1 MQRTLKID
9 LNSQQRNEEQVKEMQ
24 LWLTTNQKQQ
34 IFSIIFITFYRILSR
49 QEQRANSKNIV
60 KIVSKN
66 LRIKSSKL
74 MIN

>member
-60 KIVSKN
+60 KIVSN
-66 LRIKSSKL
+66 NYRIKSSKL